1 MLAKKAETGWSL
13 GVGVVPLPASLTYL
27 AISKP
32 GRYSVLKY
40 RNKIKIQW
48 NLLYNSRG
56 IYSTIVKK
64 VTSKYTHLEKGK
76 GSKKR
81 CLWEEMPEA
90 DRSLI
95 ATLTC
100 MYKFCPVPNKN
111 CSENKPLCVLLGM
124 RSSLE
129 HTSRQKHLRK
139 VPFNFWKLY
148 IWVFCLHLYQAC
160 VCLLS
165 SETRKG
171 TWAPGNG
178 RMAMSYHVTTEN

>member
-1 MLAKKAETGWSL
+1 MIKGCRDDSVRKLLSVQSCRPEFNPQAHVKKVVMLAKKAETGWS
-13 GVGVVPLPASLTYL
+13 VGVVPLPASLTYL

-56 IYSTIVKK
+56 IYSTIDKK
-64 VTSKYTHLEKGK
+64 VTSKYTRLEEGK

-111 CSENKPLCVLLGM
+111 FSENK
-124 RSSLE
+124 
-129 HTSRQKHLRK
+129 
-139 VPFNFWKLY
+139 
-148 IWVFCLHLYQAC
+148 
-160 VCLLS
+160 LLS
-165 SETRKG
+165 FF
-171 TWAPGNG
+171 
-178 RMAMSYHVTTEN
+178 